1 MRRRMLPAL
10 LIPVFAHSV
19 ALLPRSGAQPPSA
32 HLPAA
37 CGEERWPVKTLSDPR
52 EKLVN
57 YKPHDSSIG
66 RLRKK
71 PHPHIGP
78 NTKRIEGVETTNY
91 RVAARLVEM
100 KLADDRDI
108 HLVIAVPSAPA
119 RTMIVEFRDTSCNG
133 ASSSPKKVKMAST
146 RSAII
151 AACGQPSSSHF
162 THLDGRATITG
173 VGFFD
178 IPHRQIG
185 VAPNAI
191 ELHPVLKFLASSCSH

>member
-1 MRRRMLPAL
+1 VRRAL
-10 LIPVFAHSV
+10 ILILG
-19 ALLPRSGAQPPSA
+19 LLLFGLLLVRGLGGPQPLAAGATT
-32 HLPAA
+32 
-37 CGEERWPVKTLSDPR
+37 CGEERWPVKTLSDAR

-66 RLRKK
+66 RLGKK
-71 PHPHIGP
+71 PHPHVGP

-100 KLADDRDI
+100 KLEDDRDI
-108 HLVIAVPSAPA
+108 HLVVSVPSAPA
-119 RTMIVEFRDTSCNG
+119 KTMIVEFPDPTCNG
-133 ASSSPKKVKMAST
+133 GSSSPKRAKMASA

-162 THLDGRATITG
+162 TDLGGKANITG

-178 IPHRQIG
+178 IPHGQTG

-191 ELHPVLKFLASSCSH
+191 ELHPVLKFLSSSCSP